1 MQTLRDRM
9 GRREANFLCTLSSGI
24 LSNPANASCQLLA
37 HAGIGLDDIRQSLSA
52 HGLETTLRDLRRSGV
67 YLTVE
72 EFKGEVPIVRD
83 GHTLAARHTVEN
95 PGGTQHFRARTG
107 GSRAPRLVRLSFE
120 YLEAAGINNT
130 LTLIA
135 NGVFDAPAIH
145 WLPAPP
151 APSGLLAALGG
162 ARMGRQHLRWFSHTR
177 PTTVSLFAATYG
189 TLFLARLFGRRAPW
203 PELAPLSHAYRV
215 AEAIWRTV
223 SRYGQCNVGTYVS
236 SAVYVCQAALRRGLS
251 LAGATFLVSGE
262 PMTEER
268 RCLIESTGAVAR
280 GTYWVTEL
288 GLVASACSHCLGHHD
303 EMHVWEDTVAV
314 IQDESGN
321 GDAPQTLCFTPLLPS
336 TPVSVLN
343 LDVGD
348 AGRLYRRACSCPLGD
363 AGMTL
368 TVADVHSTRRITAG
382 GMTLTA
388 HQLAELVERDL
399 PERFGGHAGDY
410 QVVEEASGSHTRIL
424 LLAAPRLGPLDEAAL
439 KAAVH
444 EYLRGKHAL
453 MGAVIAQAGIVEVRR
468 EAPHATVGGKVH
480 PVLVKRAG
488 GV

>member
-1 MQTLRDRM
+1 MQILRDRM
-9 GRREANFLCTLSSGI
+9 GGREANFLRTLSSGV
-24 LSNPANASCQLLA
+24 LGNPANSSCQLLA
-37 HAGIGLDDIRQSLSA
+37 HAGIGLDDIRQSVSA
-52 HGLETTLRDLRRSGV
+52 HGLETTLRELRRSGV

-83 GHTLAARHTVEN
+83 GRTLAAGHTVEN
-95 PGGTQHFRARTG
+95 PVGTRDFKARTG

-120 YLEAAGINNT
+120 YLEAASINNT

-135 NGVFDAPAIH
+135 NGVFDAPAVY

-151 APSGLLAALGG
+151 APSGLLAALGS
-162 ARMGRQHLRWFSHTR
+162 AKMGRQQLRWFSHTR
-177 PTTVSLFAATYG
+177 PTTVPLFAATYG
-189 TLFLARLFGRRAPW
+189 TLFLARLFGRYAPW
-203 PELAPLSHAYRV
+203 PEAAPLSHAHRV
-215 AEAIWRTV
+215 AEAVWRAV
-223 SRYGQCNVGTYVS
+223 SRYGRCNVSTYVS
-236 SAVYVCQAALRRGLS
+236 SGVYICQAALRRGLS

-268 RCLIESTGAVAR
+268 RRLIESTGAAAR

-314 IQDESGN
+314 IQDGAGSS
-321 GDAPQTLCFTPLLPS
+321 DAPQTLCFTPLLPC

-343 LDVGD
+343 LEVGD

-368 TVADVHSTRRITAG
+368 TVADVHSTRRITAE

-388 HQLAELVERDL
+388 HHLAELVERDL
-399 PERFGGHAGDY
+399 PDRFGGHAGDY
-410 QVVEEASGSHTRIL
+410 QVVEEASGSNTRIL

-439 KAAVH
+439 RAAVH

-453 MGAVIAQAGIVEVRR
+453 MGAIIAQAGIVEVRR
-468 EAPHATVGGKVH
+468 EAPQATVGRKVH